1 MARQREKRSRRF
13 KRNLTAKGFRHAGL
27 VQEFAARNGSSVRGR
42 ADRTG
47 DARQCEGSSGRQSPM
62 IPCFRFAPSPTGLLH
77 LGHALSAVSVW
88 RAAEEAGA
96 PVLLRIEDID
106 PQRSRP
112 EHVEAI
118 MEDLDWLGLRWS
130 GEVRRQ
136 SEHFDDYAAALDRLR
151 SMGLVYPCRLTRAD
165 VLAALS
171 RVEAAGALWPRDP
184 DGAPRLPIPGA
195 EPSPDETREAIRLD
209 MGRAL
214 EELGG
219 ETLAWRELGRGPD
232 GETGLVMAEPE
243 LWGDVILARKETPTS
258 YHLSV
263 VVDDAIQGVTH
274 VVRGQDMFHAT
285 SVHRLLQ
292 RLLGF
297 PEPVYRH
304 HGLVSDADG
313 RKLAKSRGSP
323 SLRSLREQ
331 GWAREDVL
339 RAIDGLLSPDVLKS
353 SA

>member
-1 MARQREKRSRRF
+1 M
-13 KRNLTAKGFRHAGL
+13 TA
-27 VQEFAARNGSSVRGR
+27 V
-42 ADRTG
+42 
-47 DARQCEGSSGRQSPM
+47 
-62 IPCFRFAPSPTGLLH
+62 FRFAPSPTGHLH

-88 RAAEEAGA
+88 RAAEEIGGK
-96 PVLLRIEDID
+96 VLLRIEDID

-118 MEDLDWLGLRWS
+118 LEDLDWLGLRWS

-136 SEHFDDYAAALDRLR
+136 SEHLGDYAAALDGLR
-151 SMGLVYPCRLTRAD
+151 ARNLVYPCRLTRAD
-165 VLAALS
+165 IVAAVK
-171 RVEAAGALWPRDP
+171 RAETGGAPWPRDP

-195 EPSPDETREAIRLD
+195 GPNPEETREAVRLD
-209 MGRAL
+209 MARAL
-214 EELGG
+214 AALGG
-219 ETLAWRELGRGPD
+219 ETPTWRELGSGPQ
-232 GETGLVMAEPE
+232 GETGLVRVQPA

-258 YHLSV
+258 YHLAV
-263 VVDDAIQGVTH
+263 TVDDALQGVTH

-292 RLLGF
+292 RLLGL

-304 HGLVSDADG
+304 HRLVSDDDG

-323 SLRSLREQ
+323 SLRSLRAQ
-331 GWAREDVL
+331 GWTREDVL
-339 RAIDGLLSPDVLKS
+339 RAVDGLLQGGVLKS